1 MVIAISMSF
10 YVVFLFVLFVCF
22 CFLFFSV
29 LFLAKVAALVPV
41 PEFTKFT
48 KEFVFGSS
56 SLGADVP

>member
-10 YVVFLFVLFVCF
+10 YVVFLFGF
-22 CFLFFSV
+22 FFS
-29 LFLAKVAALVPV
+29 FLAKLAALVPV